1 MTPQRKTSAVL
12 CFILFTLFYGWTARG
27 RLQVSD
33 EVATFA
39 TGISLATQGDLAID
53 ELQWLQ
59 DAVNIGA
66 RGTDDHLYAKYFP
79 GNVLSSAVLYL
90 LAGPRTD
97 PPYVWNGKDL
107 APSLARAEIA
117 MRLNAGL
124 GALGLTLLLLTIS
137 KLFDLRTAWVTVILV
152 GLCSDWW
159 YQSRGFLSE
168 VGAGVLLIACA
179 YFADDRR
186 PFFSALSLGIS
197 LLFRPPAILGLPLWG
212 LSVWK
217 AENRRRAAL
226 SIVLVGAGAAALA
239 AYNGIRFGSPTST
252 GYGTEGFSSDLLAG
266 LQGLLLTPGRSLFV
280 YSPVLLLALAG
291 AVPLYR
297 RHRPF
302 AVAALASIAGYVIAM
317 AAWHSWDGGW
327 TWGSRLLTPI
337 LLLLGVLC
345 APSVERL
352 WSDWRILV
360 VIVALGAVGFGVQ
373 VVALARDPIRVL
385 NEQVSGG
392 RVPYDDTIYSLD
404 RSWLALQVQS
414 LSGWTPCDVDAQA
427 IQALVDGCTP

>member
-1 MTPQRKTSAVL
+1 MTSRRAVSAIL
-12 CFILFTLFYGWTARG
+12 CFVLFTLYYGWTARA

-39 TGISLATQGDLAID
+39 TGMSLATQGDLAID

-66 RGTDDHLYAKYFP
+66 RGNGDHLYAKYFP
-79 GNVLSSAVLYL
+79 GNVLSSAALYI

-97 PPYVWNGKDL
+97 EPYIWNGKEL

-124 GALGLTLLLLTIS
+124 GALGLTLLLLTAS
-137 KLFDLRTAWVTVILV
+137 KLFDLRTAWVTVILI

-159 YQSRGFLSE
+159 YESRGFLSE
-168 VGAGVLLIACA
+168 VGAGALLMACV

-186 PFFSALSLGIS
+186 PYLSALALGAS
-197 LLFRPPAILGLPLWG
+197 LLFRPPSILGLPLWG

-217 AENRRRAAL
+217 ADDRRRAAL
-226 SIVLVGAGAAALA
+226 SGVLIAAGAAALA
-239 AYNGIRFGSPTST
+239 AYNWIRFGSPTST
-252 GYGTEGFSSDLLAG
+252 GYGAEAFSSNLLLG
-266 LQGLLLTPGRSLFV
+266 LQGLLLTPGRSVFV
-280 YSPVLLLALAG
+280 YSPILLLALVG
-291 AVPLYR
+291 AAPLYR
-297 RHRPF
+297 RHRPI
-302 AVAALASIAGYVIAM
+302 AVAVLASIAAYVFTM

-337 LLLLGVLC
+337 LPLVGLLC
-345 APSVERL
+345 APIIERV
-352 WSDWRILV
+352 WSDWRIAV
-360 VIVALGAVGFGVQ
+360 VVLALGAVGFGVQ

-392 RVPYDDTIYSLD
+392 HVPYDDTIYSVE
-404 RSWLALQVQS
+404 RSWLALQAQS
-414 LSGWTPCDVDAQA
+414 LAVWTPCDLDAQA
-427 IQALVDGCTP
+427 LKALWGNCAP

>member
-1 MTPQRKTSAVL
+1 MTPQHKTSALL
-12 CFILFTLFYGWTARG
+12 CFVFFTLFYGWTARA

-66 RGTDDHLYAKYFP
+66 RGAGDHLYAKYFP
-79 GNVLSSAVLYL
+79 GNVVSSAALYL

-124 GALGLTLLLLTIS
+124 GALGLTLLLLTTS

-168 VGAGVLLIACA
+168 VGAGALMMACL

-186 PFFSALSLGIS
+186 PFLSALSLGAS
-197 LLFRPPAILGLPLWG
+197 LLFRPPSILGLPLWG

-217 AENRRRAAL
+217 SDQRRRAAL
-226 SIVLVGAGAAALA
+226 SVVLIAAGAVALA
-239 AYNGIRFGSPTST
+239 AYNWVRFGSPTNT
-252 GYGTEGFSSDLLAG
+252 GYGTEGFSGDLLAG

-291 AVPLYR
+291 AVALYR

-302 AVAALASIAGYVIAM
+302 AVAVLASIVCYVVAM

-337 LLLLGVLC
+337 LPLVGLLC
-345 APSVERL
+345 APVVERL

-360 VIVALGAVGFGVQ
+360 VVVALGALGSGVQ
-373 VVALARDPIRVL
+373 VFALARDPIRVL

-392 RVPYDDTIYSLD
+392 RVPYADTIYSVE
-404 RSWLALQVQS
+404 RSWLALQAQS

-427 IQALVDGCTP
+427 LRAMVGSCAP

>member
-1 MTPQRKTSAVL
+1 MTSRRSVSAIL
-12 CFILFTLFYGWTARG
+12 CFVLFTLYYGVTARA

-66 RGTDDHLYAKYFP
+66 RGNGDHLYAKYFP
-79 GNVLSSAVLYL
+79 GNVLSSAALYI
-90 LAGPRTD
+90 LAGPRND
-97 PPYVWNGKDL
+97 GPYVWNGKDL

-124 GALGLTLLLLTIS
+124 GALALTLLLLTTA

-168 VGAGVLLIACA
+168 VGAGALLMACV
-179 YFADDRR
+179 YFADERR
-186 PFFSALSLGIS
+186 PYLSALSLGIS
-197 LLFRPPAILGLPLWG
+197 LLFRPPSILGLPLWG

-217 AENRRRAAL
+217 ADNRRRALL
-226 SIVLVGAGAAALA
+226 SAVLIVAGAATLA
-239 AYNGIRFGSPTST
+239 AYNWIRFGSPTNT
-252 GYGTEGFSSDLLAG
+252 GYGAEGFSSNLLAG

-280 YSPVLLLALAG
+280 YSPILLLALFG

-302 AVAALASIAGYVIAM
+302 AVAALASIACYVFMM

-337 LLLLGVLC
+337 LPLMGLLC
-345 APSVERL
+345 APIIERV
-352 WSDWRILV
+352 WPDWRVLV
-360 VIVALGAVGFGVQ
+360 VVIALGLLGFGVQ
-373 VVALARDPIRVL
+373 VIALARDPIRVL

-392 RVPYDDTIYSLD
+392 HVPYDDTIYSVE
-404 RSWLALQVQS
+404 RSWLALQTQS
-414 LSGWTPCDVDAQA
+414 LASWTPCDVDAQA
-427 IQALVDGCTP
+427 LQASVGGCAP